1 MQGIPE
7 QRALYITAYWAAAN
21 SSVCVCVCAR
31 ALTPSPTLLPTDPV
45 PHGLLTL
52 CPATSSGPQ
61 GPYRV
66 SRRQ

>member
-31 ALTPSPTLLPTDPV
+31 AHALAYTI
-45 PHGLLTL
+45 
-52 CPATSSGPQ
+52 A
-61 GPYRV
+61 Y
-66 SRRQ
+66 